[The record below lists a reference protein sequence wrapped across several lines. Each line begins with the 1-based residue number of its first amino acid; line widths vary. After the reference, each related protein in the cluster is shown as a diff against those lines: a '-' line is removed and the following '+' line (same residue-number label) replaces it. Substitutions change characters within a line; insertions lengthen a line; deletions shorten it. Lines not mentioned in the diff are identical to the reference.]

1 MPEFDISDP
10 AVSVPA
16 FVCAVADVS
25 RKPPLAS
32 AEFGIVPAAIFAP
45 LIVGATEN
53 VVAARLVVPT
63 TVSPAFAFKS
73 APLTLSPAG
82 NVYANVPPN
91 DACARLVG
99 FICDAK
105 MPFAPMFVLSTALPH
120 D

>member
-45 LIVGATEN
+45 LMVGGTEKN
-53 VVAARLVVPT
+53 VAARFVVPT
-63 TVSPAFAFKS
+63 TVSPEFACNT
-73 APLTLSPAG
+73 APLMFNPAG
-82 NVYANVPPN
+82 NE
-91 DACARLVG
+91 
-99 FICDAK
+99 
-105 MPFAPMFVLSTALPH
+105 
-120 D
+120 